1 MNKIAVYAICKN
13 EINFIERCLKPILNA
28 DYIVITDTGST
39 DGTYEKLIELQKEI
53 PQLSVFQ
60 HEVYPW
66 RFDVARN
73 IAMQYIPEDANI
85 LVSIDMDDVFPANW
99 REIIEEDFDKGYN
112 KIYGIYQY
120 YFDNGKK
127 GGNCL
132 LDRVSKRN
140 AHWEH
145 PLHESLVCDGEPVNA
160 IRDERFLVEHRQDNS
175 KHRDYFEV
183 IKNNLDMNDPYTL
196 LCYGYELFNKQKP
209 EEGLRYFDLIY
220 GMNTEYTTRRWLV
233 MCARWLREQGRK
245 AEALE
250 WYNRALG
257 VNRPDSSYEDD
268 ILYNGSLEEEIS
280 AYQEEN
286 KDRYYKIAV
295 YAICGNEAHNVDE
308 WMNSMWEADY
318 ICVLDTGSTDGSYE
332 KLLKYQQ
339 DYPSKVIISQK
350 IYNPWRFD
358 TPRNDSMELVPADAD
373 ICICTDLDER
383 LTATWADKV
392 RKLWTPKC
400 ERGYYLYAW
409 SHLGN
414 GEPARVFWY
423 DKIHANKGEWKWQ
436 YPVHEALMHPIYG
449 DSHLA
454 PDQVCRLP
462 DDFIMLHH
470 YPTFKAGRKNYLPLL
485 EQRAKEYPN
494 DFYGLIYL
502 AHEYKYQSKYEE
514 CITFIYKN
522 ILPVILKEGD
532 NMDCLPDLYMFL
544 GDCYLELHKEQE
556 AETNYKA
563 GIVADPLYRDN
574 YIKLSR
580 LYYIQHKYEQALD
593 VMNDC
598 FKTSRRLYTWLETDA
613 AWSSE
618 PWDLLCL
625 IYWELHAVHMS
636 YLCAKM
642 AFMENPTDERLKNNL
657 DELTKAIQHH

>member
-1 MNKIAVYAICKN
+1 M
-13 EINFIERCLKPILNA
+13 
-28 DYIVITDTGST
+28 
-39 DGTYEKLIELQKEI
+39 
-53 PQLSVFQ
+53 
-60 HEVYPW
+60 
-66 RFDVARN
+66 
-73 IAMQYIPEDANI
+73 
-85 LVSIDMDDVFPANW
+85 
-99 REIIEEDFDKGYN
+99 
-112 KIYGIYQY
+112 
-120 YFDNGKK
+120 
-127 GGNCL
+127 
-132 LDRVSKRN
+132 
-140 AHWEH
+140 
-145 PLHESLVCDGEPVNA
+145 
-160 IRDERFLVEHRQDNS
+160 
-175 KHRDYFEV
+175 
-183 IKNNLDMNDPYTL
+183 
-196 LCYGYELFNKQKP
+196 
-209 EEGLRYFDLIY
+209 
-220 GMNTEYTTRRWLV
+220 
-233 MCARWLREQGRK
+233 REQGRK